1 MNALQEVKAVELEL
15 GDTLDITL
23 PPDYVS
29 YVRYFVCESR
39 NRRINVLSKRKL
51 TIGYRFCKITMQIF
65 YLTIMVLYLKVL
77 LIF

>member
-29 YVRYFVCESR
+29 YVRISYVNPETGELMFFQKTKTHHW
-39 NRRINVLSKRKL
+39 LPL
-51 TIGYRFCKITMQIF
+51 TCKIRYFI
-65 YLTIMVLYLKVL
+65 
-77 LIF
+77 

>member
-29 YVRYFVCESR
+29 YVLFR
-39 NRRINVLSKRKL
+39 
-51 TIGYRFCKITMQIF
+51 M
-65 YLTIMVLYLKVL
+65 
-77 LIF
+77 

>member
-1 MNALQEVKAVELEL
+1 VELEL

-29 YVRYFVCESR
+29 YVRISYVNPETGE
-39 NRRINVLSKRKL
+39 LM
-51 TIGYRFCKITMQIF
+51 FCQNENSPLATAYLQDHNADI

>member
-29 YVRYFVCESR
+29 YVRISYVNPETGELMFCQ
-39 NRRINVLSKRKL
+39 KRKL
-51 TIGYRFCKITMQIF
+51 TIGYR
-65 YLTIMVLYLKVL
+65 L
-77 LIF
+77 LARSQCRYFI